1 MILLFATLVIL
12 FFVNVISFRLIKV
25 FKKMNKTL
33 KNPKCKVFSSI
44 LYTTNKMFLFMNS
57 TIFVTLFCTLLK
69 YPDRLSFFTSFSLY
83 FFIALMF
90 LFERILFWYLVE
102 VKNGWH

>member
-1 MILLFATLVIL
+1 MILLLSTLTIL
-12 FFVNVISFRLIKV
+12 LFTSLISFRLAKV
-25 FKKMNKTL
+25 FQKMNKTL

-44 LYTTNKMFLFMNS
+44 LYTTNKMFLLINS
-57 TIFVTLFCTLLK
+57 TMFVALLFMSIK
-69 YPDRLSFFTSFSLY
+69 YPERLPLITSFSLY

-90 LFERILFWYLVE
+90 LLERILFWYLVE